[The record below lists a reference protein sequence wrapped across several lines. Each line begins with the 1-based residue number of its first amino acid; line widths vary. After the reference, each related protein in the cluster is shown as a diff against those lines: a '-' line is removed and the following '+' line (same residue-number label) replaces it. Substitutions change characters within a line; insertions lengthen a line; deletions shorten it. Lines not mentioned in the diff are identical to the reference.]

1 MDFALQIIMGLLLF
15 GGLLFWLLYVIEAFR
30 QNLGQG
36 LLTLFIPLYVFY
48 FMLVRSK
55 SSAGRA
61 GMLAAMTIAY
71 FAVAAIHELSQY
83 R

>member
-1 MDFALQIIMGLLLF
+1 PRRAARALVD
-15 GGLLFWLLYVIEAFR
+15 GGADIEA
-30 QNLGQG
+30 G
-36 LLTLFIPLYVFY
+36 LSYPEYAQSGFTPLHEA
-48 FMLVRSK
+48 

-71 FAVAAIHELSQY
+71 FAVVAIHELSQY

>member
-1 MDFALQIIMGLLLF
+1 
-15 GGLLFWLLYVIEAFR
+15 
-30 QNLGQG
+30 
-36 LLTLFIPLYVFY
+36 
-48 FMLVRSK
+48 MLVRSK

-71 FAVAAIHELSQY
+71 FAVAAIHELSLY